1 MYVQAEII
9 ELGHALCR
17 DNQKYN
23 LETVKHNIYIY
34 ISRLNHWNFLK
45 TKNEA
50 SLFSQ
55 NRLFPRKSGLNFTSL
70 NLLTQLD
77 KMIISYGLVTTISR
91 KCRNK

>member
-34 ISRLNHWNFLK
+34 IY
-45 TKNEA
+45 
-50 SLFSQ
+50 
-55 NRLFPRKSGLNFTSL
+55 
-70 NLLTQLD
+70 LD
-77 KMIISYGLVTTISR
+77 
-91 KCRNK
+91 